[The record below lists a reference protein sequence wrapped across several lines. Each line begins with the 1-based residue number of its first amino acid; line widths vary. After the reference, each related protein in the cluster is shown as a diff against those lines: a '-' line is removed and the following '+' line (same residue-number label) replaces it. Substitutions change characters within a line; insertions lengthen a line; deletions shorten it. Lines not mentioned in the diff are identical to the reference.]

1 MIIGHNFHTDKIW
14 TDEQPLTIGLT
25 SIRKYGG
32 FYIARYEAGILENAT
47 EIFRNSDGAIY
58 DETTRKNRNTLEIV
72 KKYIPVSKKNMP
84 VWNYVDKTSTKI
96 LAEKMVN
103 NDM

>member
-14 TDEQPLTIGLT
+14 TDEQPLT